1 MRRFDIKANT
11 YRLGSAWAR
20 HKAWLCFALFIV
32 AVSAFTGLIS
42 AIKFYNGV
50 LPVSFSNVAFL
61 NYLKGSTNFAM
72 MLASNLLSTALFV
85 GVVFVTF
92 GSVWCRPLGVVF
104 LMYYIYARIITIVSL
119 LLCYGFINSLILFL
133 CLLAFSVAYIALFC
147 WLTVNS
153 LDICA
158 QSGRYFRE
166 CMHRSY
172 CTVNIFAL
180 FAFCVLAE
188 AITMCVLKNFLI
200 ILVY

>member
-1 MRRFDIKANT
+1 M
-11 YRLGSAWAR
+11 LGSAWGR
-20 HKAWLCFALFIV
+20 HRAWLCFVFFVV
-32 AVSAFTGLIS
+32 AVSIFTGLIS

-72 MLASNLLSTALFV
+72 MLATNLLSTTLFV

-92 GSVWCRPLGVVF
+92 GSVWSRPLGVVF
-104 LMYYIYARIITIVSL
+104 LMYYIYVRIITIVSL
-119 LLCYGFINSLILFL
+119 LLCYGFINTLILFL
-133 CLLAFSVAYIALFC
+133 CLLAFSAMYILLFC

-153 LDICA
+153 LDICS
-158 QSGRYFRE
+158 QSGAYFRE

-172 CTVNIFAL
+172 STLHIFVL

-200 ILVY
+200 ILIY